1 MTQPT
6 GTTSYTLNPLEI
18 QQEYK
23 SIKSYGFTNT
33 EEQLQSWEVTNSKLS
48 NDKKQ
53 SFTVSYLPC
62 TIAIFRCHCICTP
75 SRHTIKKMFPGNIA
89 EVAAFPSTTVEK
101 ESCPVFLLD
110 PYFGWNRSDWFEEL
124 EKSAKIIKDVR
135 MLIKTSKELDRVQ
148 IMTIRHVG
156 AATVASMNCSCV
168 WISCCK
174 LVSLVNSK
182 KGTKMFEAY
191 KENPLEYQELR
202 VMSGSEESLR
212 TKLMQK
218 YQVQLQYLKKEGKKV

>member
-1 MTQPT
+1 
-6 GTTSYTLNPLEI
+6 
-18 QQEYK
+18 
-23 SIKSYGFTNT
+23 
-33 EEQLQSWEVTNSKLS
+33 
-48 NDKKQ
+48 
-53 SFTVSYLPC
+53 
-62 TIAIFRCHCICTP
+62 
-75 SRHTIKKMFPGNIA
+75 
-89 EVAAFPSTTVEK
+89 VEK

-156 AATVASMNCSCV
+156 AATVASVNRSCV

-191 KENPLEYQELR
+191 KENPLEYQDLR
-202 VMSGSEESLR
+202 VMSGSEEFLH

-218 YQVQLQYLKKEGKKV
+218 YQVQLQYLKKEGKKVSRMDVYKVFLDGSINAGFYLCTLVVGKSLQGGASHAIGIDMSRKLIYAPDMEEPLALTAQSLSICMDDSTEIVATMALKLVHVYQTVWK